1 MKYLKHRVRRTMT
14 MERLTHVA
22 LLSVEYLVL
31 REVDIDELVHDFDSC
46 KARKVPE
53 FN

>member
-1 MKYLKHRVRRTMT
+1 MKYMKYRLRTTMT